1 MPGLDL
7 WYKNAVVYSVDV
19 ETFMDGN
26 GDGVGDFTGLTQR
39 LDYLASLG
47 FTCIWL
53 LPFYPTPN
61 RDNGYDILD
70 FYGVDPRL
78 GTLGDFVE
86 FEHQA
91 RMRGIRVIIDL
102 VVNHTSSEHPWFQAA
117 REDPASPYR
126 DYYIWAEQRPAHSGT
141 GMVFPGVQESTW
153 TYDRKARAWYHHRFF
168 AHQPDLNVKNPLVR
182 DEIRKI
188 MGFWLELGVS
198 GFRVDAVPFIIEDT
212 EEDEPEAP
220 LVYSYS
226 VSFGTSSPGAA
237 RTRFSSPRPMSSR
250 SACLTIS
257 GTATACSSCSTSG
270 SINTCSSR
278 SSASRASPSCA
289 ASLRCPRC
297 PRSPS
302 GRTSSVIMTRSIS
315 GV

>member
-7 WYKNAVVYSVDV
+7 WYKNAVIYSVDV

-26 GDGVGDFTGLTQR
+26 GDGVGDFAGLTQR

-86 FEHQA
+86 FEHEA

-117 REDPASPYR
+117 REDPKSRFR
-126 DYYIWAEQRPAHSGT
+126 DYYIWADERPAHSGT

-153 TYDRKARAWYHHRFF
+153 TYDRKARAWYHHRFYD
-168 AHQPDLNVKNPLVR
+168 APARPQHEEPAGARR
-182 DEIRKI
+182 DPQDH
-188 MGFWLELGVS
+188 GFLARARCL
-198 GFRVDAVPFIIEDT
+198 RVPHGCR
-212 EEDEPEAP
+212 
-220 LVYSYS
+220 S
-226 VSFGTSSPGAA
+226 VHHRGHRRRTSPRRRSSTRTSASSATSSPGAA
-237 RTRFSSPRPMSSR
+237 RTRFSSPKP
-250 SACLTIS
+250 T
-257 GTATACSSCSTSG
+257 
-270 SINTCSSR
+270 
-278 SSASRASPSCA
+278 
-289 ASLRCPRC
+289 
-297 PRSPS
+297 
-302 GRTSSVIMTRSIS
+302 
-315 GV
+315 